1 MSGDPMGL
9 GASDLCAVVCLLLV
23 EGQGR
28 DVVMSSLGAL
38 KNMAANHTLRRRLVH
53 DCDVAAAVPQPAS
66 RWLGD
71 VMLQVLTVQ
80 TLAALGE
87 GDTGA
92 PLAASGVQ
100 FLLVC
105 NMTEM
110 PAEAELQVR
119 VGTQR
124 HKQR

>member
-1 MSGDPMGL
+1 MGL
-9 GASDLCAVVCLLLV
+9 SASDLSAVVCLLLV

-28 DVVMSSLGAL
+28 EVVMNSLGAL
-38 KNMAANHTLRRRLVH
+38 KNMAANNTLRRRLVH
-53 DCDVAAAVPQPAS
+53 DCDVAAAAPQPAS

-92 PLAASGVQ
+92 TLAASGVQ

-110 PAEAELQVR
+110 PAESELQVR
-119 VGTQR
+119 SHRPAQKIEKNASG
-124 HKQR
+124 